1 MVSQLGTE
9 VQGLKTALANSSVRL
24 TNHELNRFI
33 VMLLSFFTLMMHIM
47 QEERSIREFDKKIP
61 CCQGSSQ

>member
-33 VMLLSFFTLMMHIM
+33 VMLLSYFYSDDVHYAGGEIN
-47 QEERSIREFDKKIP
+47 
-61 CCQGSSQ
+61 